1 MMDPSNAYLVQLPG
15 TLVLVHT
22 LSVQNFTGGRICDML
37 MDIYMI

>member
-15 TLVLVHT
+15 TRYLYIHSLY
-22 LSVQNFTGGRICDML
+22 STGGRICDML